1 MVEQRVR
8 KVSDPFQWRIFVR
21 ILSYG
26 LIYQVTV
33 WNLLF
38 CWRLVHGQ
46 GSFLDQYREFFA
58 EQYPIL
64 LCVLVLAPAFA
75 WDAVKFCHRVAGP
88 IYRFRVTVK
97 DIAADRP
104 VNLVRLRTGDELLGL
119 RDDFNE
125 MLTAL
130 AARNAIDL
138 VTSDST
144 RLVEQQETSDR
155 GGDLVEPTSA
165 R

>member
-38 CWRLVHGQ
+38 CWRLLHGQ
-46 GSFLDQYREFFA
+46 GSFLEQYRDFFA

-64 LCVLVLAPAFA
+64 LCVLILAPAFA
-75 WDAVKFCHRVAGP
+75 WDAVKYCHRIAGP

-97 DIAADRP
+97 EIAADKPIR
-104 VNLVRLRTGDELLGL
+104 LVKLRDGDELLGL
-119 RDDFNE
+119 RDDFNA
-125 MLTAL
+125 MLKAL
-130 AARNAIDL
+130 AARGAIE
-138 VTSDST
+138 
-144 RLVEQQETSDR
+144 LVETAPATAVVEKELSDR
-155 GGDLVEPTSA
+155 GGDLDEPALTH
-165 R
+165 

>member
-8 KVSDPFQWRIFVR
+8 KVTDPFQWRIFVR

-38 CWRLVHGQ
+38 CWRLLHNQ

-75 WDAVKFCHRVAGP
+75 WDAVKYCHRIAGP
-88 IYRFRVTVK
+88 IYRFRATVK
-97 DIAADRP
+97 DIAADKP
-104 VNLVRLRTGDELLGL
+104 IKLVTLREGDELLGSL
-119 RDDFNE
+119 PLQAPRRGHHADPHVSPHLNCRSR
-125 MLTAL
+125 LNR
-130 AARNAIDL
+130 AAR
-138 VTSDST
+138 
-144 RLVEQQETSDR
+144 
-155 GGDLVEPTSA
+155 
-165 R
+165 